1 MARTRI
7 KEVAEAQGLDIAKL
21 SRRADL
27 AYKTV
32 WEIWNNPDRD
42 VSLRTLEKLADAL
55 GVPVVHLIENGTTQ
69 AATPSEVPPGNSLPV
84 LIAA

>member
-1 MARTRI
+1 MARLQVR
-7 KEVAEAQGLDIAKL
+7 EVAQAKGLDIAKL

-32 WEIWNNPDRD
+32 WQLWNDPDKD
-42 VSLRTLEKLADAL
+42 VSIKTLEKLADAL
-55 GVPVVHLIENGTTQ
+55 EVTVNDLIG
-69 AATPSEVPPGNSLPV
+69 PSFEEQPANKYSPI